1 MTFSALTSKMWG
13 SVLSLFITIGSVS
26 MLDNAVIP
34 PIVSETENCVSAPSG
49 PPTGRSDIEHMSLF
63 DSSEAKSRIVM
74 FPSNRNG
81 SSVGAENAS
90 TMVGS
95 VSELLLEKDTL
106 PDGSPVTVVQLRS
119 RYWPSSTPFRNSM
132 CCSGYDWS
140 TPGPSYASWFWATLE
155 EDDRMSRADI
165 AIRKRGARP

>member
-1 MTFSALTSKMWG
+1 
-13 SVLSLFITIGSVS
+13 
-26 MLDNAVIP
+26 
-34 PIVSETENCVSAPSG
+34 
-49 PPTGRSDIEHMSLF
+49 MSLF

-95 VSELLLEKDTL
+95 VSELLLEKETL

-119 RYWPSSTPFRNSM
+119 RN
-132 CCSGYDWS
+132 
-140 TPGPSYASWFWATLE
+140 
-155 EDDRMSRADI
+155 
-165 AIRKRGARP
+165 

>member
-1 MTFSALTSKMWG
+1 MSPHQSVPDTAHSCLTCIDRRIPSPEFIETLTFSALTSKMWG

-95 VSELLLEKDTL
+95 VSELLLEKETL
-106 PDGSPVTVVQLRS
+106 PDGRPVTVVQLRS

-132 CCSGYDWS
+132 CCSG
-140 TPGPSYASWFWATLE
+140 
-155 EDDRMSRADI
+155 
-165 AIRKRGARP
+165 